1 MKKKKIALVQFVSWD
16 KINYFDTNE
25 LELKEN
31 SMVVVET
38 DTGMELGKIIG
49 FQEVSGEEDKNIDGE
64 LADLIENNNL
74 KPVVRLASVH
84 DVERIPS
91 IKDKQEAL
99 EYSKETK
106 KKYNLPMK
114 FIDVHFSYD
123 GSKLTFAFIADGRVD
138 FRSLVKDMTRHFS
151 KAIRLQQIGIRDE
164 AKITG
169 DIGPCG
175 KNLCCKSHLN
185 KLVSITSDMAELQQC
200 SHRGSDRISG
210 VCGRLMCCLSY
221 EQDCYEKC
229 AKKLPEI
236 GRKVSVDGRRG
247 KVVGRHILKESVDV
261 EFPATK
267 GEQRSRVEVDL
278 NRNKKKNS

>member
-1 MKKKKIALVQFVSWD
+1 MYRIATV
-16 KINYFDTNE
+16 E
-25 LELKEN
+25 LELGAHIQCF
-31 SMVVVET
+31 SP
-38 DTGMELGKIIG
+38 
-49 FQEVSGEEDKNIDGE
+49 SE
-64 LADLIENNNL
+64 LAIHDGDQCIIENDRIQEFGRIIAVTECQDTNPSSKL
-74 KPVVRLASVH
+74 PTIIRCATLQDQSKVKEVRLMSKMAMDTCVGK
-84 DVERIPS
+84 VEKFKLNMHLVRV
-91 IKDKQEAL
+91 Q
-99 EYSKETK
+99 YSFDRKVLMVT
-106 KKYNLPMK
+106 
-114 FIDVHFSYD
+114 FS
-123 GSKLTFAFIADGRVD
+123 AEERVD

-151 KAIRLQQIGIRDE
+151 KTIRLQQIGNRDE

-175 KNLCCKSHLN
+175 KNLCCKSHLKN
-185 KLVSITSDMAELQQC
+185 LVSITSDMAEIQQC

-229 AKKLPEI
+229 AKKLPAI

-247 KVVGRHILKESVDV
+247 TVVGLHILKESVDV

-278 NRNKKKNS
+278 NRNKKNK

>member
-1 MKKKKIALVQFVSWD
+1 MKIVLVQFVSWD
-16 KINYFDTNE
+16 KMNYFNVADFD
-25 LELKEN
+25 LKN
-31 SMVVVET
+31 NDKVIVKT
-38 DTGMELGKIIG
+38 DSGTELGEVIDFLEVDEGSDDRKI
-49 FQEVSGEEDKNIDGE
+49 SAE
-64 LADLIENNNL
+64 LADLIKNDTL
-74 KPVVRLASVH
+74 RPII
-84 DVERIPS
+84 RIADREDLEDLPS
-91 IKDKQEAL
+91 EDDKINAL
-99 EYSKETK
+99 EYSKKVK

-114 FIDVHFSYD
+114 FVDVHYSFD

-151 KAIRLQQIGIRDE
+151 KTIRLQQIGIRDE

-175 KNLCCKSHLN
+175 KNLCCKSHLK
-185 KLVSITSDMAELQQC
+185 KLVSITSDMADIQQC

-229 AKKLPEI
+229 AKRLPAI

-247 KVVGRHILKESVDV
+247 TIVGRHILKESVDV
-261 EFPATK
+261 EFPAAK

-278 NRNKKKNS
+278 NRNKKKK